1 MDQHA
6 GYALVPL
13 AEEHRDAAVAIFNHY
28 VSHGFAAFNEEP
40 VGDEFYA
47 RLLGAAAGGYPAL
60 AAIAADGAV
69 AGFALLRPI
78 HPAPTLRRAAE
89 VTYFLHPDHT
99 GRGAGTAIL
108 ARFEAEA
115 RALGADSLLAKVSSL
130 NPGSLRFHRRHG
142 FRECGRFRA
151 VGRKHGREFDLV
163 WLQKRLAEE
172 AAGADAP
179 DDPAGPAERGFAD
192 DPPVVARRGWRYH
205 HLGIP
210 TSERR
215 PGETN
220 LPAHKIAVCGFE
232 TSPYGIEWMRFEP
245 GCPLPEL
252 VQKVPHL
259 AFVVD
264 DLAAELAG
272 QEVLIPPNSPTPGVT
287 VVFIVADGAPVELMQ
302 FDASL

>member
-6 GYALVPL
+6 GYTLVPL

-40 VGDEFYA
+40 VGGEFFG
-47 RLLGAAAGGYPAL
+47 RPLAAAADGYPAL
-60 AAIAADGAV
+60 AALAPDGAV

-78 HPAPTLRRAAE
+78 HPAPTLRRTAE

-163 WLQKRLAEE
+163 WFQKRLA
-172 AAGADAP
+172 ATGADAP
-179 DDPAGPAERGFAD
+179 AHLAAPAERGCAD

-205 HLGIP
+205 HLGVP
-210 TSERR
+210 TRERR
-215 PGETN
+215 PGESY
-220 LPAHKIAVCGFE
+220 LPAYKTGVRGFE

-245 GCPLPEL
+245 GCPLPDL
-252 VQKVPHL
+252 VQTVPHL

-272 QEVLIPPNSPTPGVT
+272 QDVLIAPNSPTPGVT
-287 VVFIVADGAPVELMQ
+287 VAFIVADGAPVELMQ
-302 FDASL
+302 FDPEP

>member
-1 MDQHA
+1 MDQHF

-60 AAIAADGAV
+60 AAIAVDGAV

-172 AAGADAP
+172 AARADAP

-215 PGETN
+215 PGETR

-259 AFVVD
+259 AFAVD

-272 QEVLIPPNSPTPGVT
+272 QEVLILPNSPTPGVT
-287 VVFIVADGAPVELMQ
+287 VAFIVADGAPVELMQ